1 MTNANSLPRQS
12 ATTEQVDR
20 LKTLIREQYPTYD
33 NALVYATL
41 SGILTVG
48 VERDA
53 MERLIFLNTK

>member
-1 MTNANSLPRQS
+1 M
-12 ATTEQVDR
+12 EQVDK
-20 LKTLIREQYPTYD
+20 LKTLIREQYPTY
-33 NALVYATL
+33 NNEMLYATL

>member
-1 MTNANSLPRQS
+1 MTNADSLPRQF
-12 ATTEQVDR
+12 ATTEQVDK
-20 LKTLIREQYPTYD
+20 LKTLIREQYPTY
-33 NALVYATL
+33 NNEMLYATL